1 MVAQAAAVL
10 FAQEVAFHVQP
21 AFAVQVPEVVRPVHV
36 AAVALLE
43 QLAATAAVAEQL
55 VASAAQ
61 SASFFAEQ

>member
-21 AFAVQVPEVVRPVHV
+21 AFAPQVPEAVRAVHS

-43 QLAATAAVAEQL
+43 QLAVTAAL
-55 VASAAQ
+55 Y
-61 SASFFAEQ
+61 